1 MLPRHRTIVV
11 TTLALTIAHVAP
23 AITAQD
29 ADVSKRQIAEALAS
43 PNSQLRHELWSKLN
57 PEDRTQ
63 LKILLQ
69 ILQKKSWYDRDG
81 AIKALATAA
90 SDEVIDRIVKNLKKH
105 KDPAVRQGMAVVLA
119 KMNDEKFYPHLYEAL
134 DDKDPLVRRIV
145 AHSLRVHKKND
156 AVEALV
162 QRFQKEK
169 DPTCRTF
176 LEQSLNE
183 LTQAFKGP
191 DHIAW
196 LLWWQEAKLDKDY
209 ELGKTDDEAKR
220 AAEELGLK
228 LKKRRTVSVT
238 GGVTLETEEKGGGL
252 GVPILII
259 PHWNRS
265 KEVFKPFLSELEK
278 NHKLFYIDLPEVKS
292 FKNLTTITQK
302 QIPYYPIDQLV
313 EAFEDLR
320 KATEQEHF
328 ALMACGMN
336 SWIAMRYARK
346 YPKSVAALLF
356 VAPLPTLKSFGDAT
370 MRFQRQG
377 PATKDTEMHYLGL
390 SRQMDSRTGESLLAK
405 YHREKEIPEW
415 EGEGGCVDR
424 RAWSLYFADDRDTF
438 ISVLYPKH
446 TRYLGG
452 VAIPKFDLFTEPKP
466 RRRIP
471 TLVITGKSSLYNT
484 TEESKAIA
492 KYYGGICVEYKRSSC
507 MPFYEE
513 GTRFNRDVAKFLK
526 KFTRKAPKRSS
537 KKPKQDKKSKS
548 GS

>member
-265 KEVFKPFLSELEK
+265 
-278 NHKLFYIDLPEVKS
+278 
-292 FKNLTTITQK
+292 
-302 QIPYYPIDQLV
+302 
-313 EAFEDLR
+313 
-320 KATEQEHF
+320 
-328 ALMACGMN
+328 
-336 SWIAMRYARK
+336 
-346 YPKSVAALLF
+346 
-356 VAPLPTLKSFGDAT
+356 
-370 MRFQRQG
+370 
-377 PATKDTEMHYLGL
+377 
-390 SRQMDSRTGESLLAK
+390 
-405 YHREKEIPEW
+405 
-415 EGEGGCVDR
+415 
-424 RAWSLYFADDRDTF
+424 
-438 ISVLYPKH
+438 
-446 TRYLGG
+446 
-452 VAIPKFDLFTEPKP
+452 
-466 RRRIP
+466 
-471 TLVITGKSSLYNT
+471 
-484 TEESKAIA
+484 
-492 KYYGGICVEYKRSSC
+492 
-507 MPFYEE
+507 
-513 GTRFNRDVAKFLK
+513 
-526 KFTRKAPKRSS
+526 
-537 KKPKQDKKSKS
+537 
-548 GS
+548 